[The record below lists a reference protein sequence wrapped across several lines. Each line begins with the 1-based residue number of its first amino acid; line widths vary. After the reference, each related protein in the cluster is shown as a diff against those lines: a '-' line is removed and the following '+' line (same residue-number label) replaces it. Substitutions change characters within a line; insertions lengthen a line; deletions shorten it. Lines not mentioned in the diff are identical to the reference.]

1 MDKITDLSVYSANKK
16 IKRGEKNTNSYLA
29 KKTYTCDEY
38 AAGCLRL
45 YPNKPQE

>member
-29 KKTYTCDEY
+29 KKKPILVMNTQQ
-38 AAGCLRL
+38 AA
-45 YPNKPQE
+45 